1 MYIYILI
8 AFAIA
13 ALCTLVLLPW
23 IMHLCYKNGIYDS
36 PNVRK
41 VHQSGIPRLGGVVFV
56 PSAAIALNV
65 SMLLCVDDFS
75 IASTVKLSSILLGMG
90 MLVVY
95 LLGFLDDMFGL
106 GANLKFVIQFAAA
119 LTFPIVGL
127 YFNNLYGLF
136 GVGVID
142 GWVAYSLTVFLVMF
156 VVNAMN
162 TIDGIDGLAS
172 GLSIITLLIYCYFF
186 YVIGNYVFCLFSG
199 ALIGTLVVFI
209 YFNLFGSPE
218 KGTKT
223 FMGDSGSL
231 MLGFVLSYMGVKLSM
246 ENPLC
251 APPRQGILI
260 PLSVLM
266 LPTFDLVRV
275 AVARMLR
282 GEHPFHPDK
291 THIHHL
297 LLKNAFS
304 QRQAL
309 TVLLIADILFV
320 ALNLL
325 LWECSLQITLI
336 LLIDVI
342 LYAVGVLVLQTCAD
356 PELTLKSEF
365 HAERNEQPS
374 DMSGRSVSLGIP
386 HSFNYENI
394 RFSIIVATYNSE
406 KTLADTFDSLLRQTY
421 QNFEVIL
428 CDGVS
433 TDNTMRIV
441 ESYRTRF
448 GNRLRAVSEPDCGLY
463 DAMNKGIER
472 ATGDIVGIL
481 NSDDFYTSND
491 VLERIVKA
499 FVGNPLLEAVYGD
512 VHYVNPDDLSRTVRY
527 YSSRLFKPRYMRMGF
542 MPAHPSFY
550 CLRSL
555 YSTYGKFRIEYKVAA
570 DFDQLFRLIFMN
582 RIRTQYIP
590 MDFVTMRTGGV
601 STSGLRSHV
610 QILKDHVRTLRSQG
624 VEVSYALFA
633 IRYAFKCGELIWGHL
648 TRNNK

>member
-23 IMHLCYKNGIYDS
+23 IMHLCYKNGVYDS
-36 PNVRK
+36 PNARK

-65 SMLLCVDDFS
+65 SMMLCIDDFS
-75 IASTVKLSSILLGMG
+75 IASSVKLSSVLLGMG
-90 MLVVY
+90 MLMVY
-95 LLGFLDDMFGL
+95 LLGFLDDLFGL
-106 GANLKFVIQFAAA
+106 GAGLKFAVQFLSA
-119 LTFPIVGL
+119 LTFPLVGL

-136 GVGVID
+136 GIEMID
-142 GWVAYSLTVFLVMF
+142 GWGAYCLTVFLVMF

-172 GLSIITLLIYCYFF
+172 GISIVALLVYCCFF

-199 ALIGTLVVFI
+199 AMIGTLVVFVC
-209 YFNLFGSPE
+209 FNMFGSPE

-246 ENPLC
+246 DNVLC

-266 LPTFDLVRV
+266 LPAFDLARV
-275 AVARMLR
+275 ATSRMLR
-282 GEHPFHPDK
+282 GVHPFHPDK

-297 LLKNAFS
+297 LLQNAFS

-309 TVLLIADILFV
+309 VILLMADVLLV
-320 ALNLL
+320 ALNML

-336 LLIDVI
+336 LLIDVL

-356 PELTLKSEF
+356 PERMLKPLPSV
-365 HAERNEQPS
+365 ERHEQPL
-374 DMSGRSVSLGIP
+374 DVSVRRVGFGTP
-386 HSFNYENI
+386 RNFDYENI

-406 KTLADTFDSLLRQTY
+406 KTLADTFESLLRQSY
-421 QNFEVIL
+421 QNYEVIL
-428 CDGVS
+428 CDGAS
-433 TDNTMRIV
+433 SDNTMRIV
-441 ESYRTRF
+441 DSYRARF
-448 GNRLRAVSEPDCGLY
+448 GDRLRAVSEPDKGLY
-463 DAMNKGIER
+463 DAMNKGIDR

-481 NSDDFYTSND
+481 NSDDFYTSSD
-491 VLERIVKA
+491 VLERIVKVFA
-499 FVGNPLLEAVYGD
+499 GNPLLEAVYGD
-512 VHYVNPDDLSRTVRY
+512 VHYVKPSDLNRTVRY
-527 YSSRLFKPRYMRMGF
+527 YSSRLFRPRYMRMGF

-555 YSTYGKFRIEYKVAA
+555 YSTYGKFRLEYNVAA
-570 DFDQLFRLIFMN
+570 DFDQLFRLLFIN

-601 STSGLRSHV
+601 STSGLKSHV
-610 QILKDHVRTLRSQG
+610 QILKDHVRTFRSQG

-633 IRYAFKCGELIWGHL
+633 IRYACKCGELVWAWLSHP
-648 TRNNK
+648 